1 MVGLTKNVLY
11 KSLGRS
17 TLPFE
22 QLKEAL
28 LEAELILNNRSLGYL
43 EDDIQFP
50 ALTPNMLIHGSNIS
64 LPDEIMD
71 NDPDFNSPTT
81 SRCWKTLTVGRMPY
95 GIVGVTN
102 SYDLWEKDTNVS
114 MAPNL
119 CL

>member
-28 LEAELILNNRSLGYL
+28 LEAELVLNNRSLGYL

-50 ALTPNMLIHGSNIS
+50 ALTRNMLIHGSNIS

-71 NDPDFNSPTT
+71 NDPDFNSSTT
-81 SRCWKTLTVGRMPY
+81 PRC
-95 GIVGVTN
+95 
-102 SYDLWEKDTNVS
+102 
-114 MAPNL
+114 
-119 CL
+119 